1 MGSISITI
9 NSNESWEEWLPRN
22 FTTVQV
28 ADRELASKITNRQ
41 MAAEIHILS
50 GGSQS
55 PKSVV
60 YLSLAAHFPPRPT
73 ASEAHGCHA

>member
-1 MGSISITI
+1 MSYNVILDVLLFINLSNFMGSISITI

-41 MAAEIHILS
+41 MADEIHIL
-50 GGSQS
+50 
-55 PKSVV
+55 
-60 YLSLAAHFPPRPT
+60 F
-73 ASEAHGCHA
+73 